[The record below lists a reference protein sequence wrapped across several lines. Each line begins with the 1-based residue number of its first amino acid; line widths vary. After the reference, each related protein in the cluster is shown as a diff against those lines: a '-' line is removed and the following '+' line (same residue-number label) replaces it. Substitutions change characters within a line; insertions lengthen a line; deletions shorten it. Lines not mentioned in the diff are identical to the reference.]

1 MAMMIA
7 ADLIR
12 AIENYAPL
20 ALKEEHD
27 PTGFQ
32 IGRRDKVVKRILVT
46 LDVRPE
52 VVQEAIDQNIDFI
65 FAHHPIMFLPARNLD
80 LAIPQNQ
87 MYADL
92 IRHDITVYA
101 AHTNLDKTQG
111 GMNDWLAK
119 ALQLTDVEPFNVT
132 SYVPMAKLVT
142 FVPVSHEKTVR
153 EALNRAGAGRIGDYT
168 DCSFSSTGTGRFTP
182 DALATPFIGQKNQ
195 AEAVTE
201 VKLEVTF
208 PQSQAPQM
216 IAAMLAA
223 HPYQEPVYDLIS
235 LANQQQPIGIGRI
248 GQAATPMT
256 VRDYAQ
262 FVCETFDVAGLRL
275 ISNTPD
281 KVVKR
286 VAIVGGDGG
295 KFYPAA
301 IQAHADVYITG
312 DVYYHTGHDI
322 LADGLSV
329 IDPGHHIES
338 IVKTEMSRIFE
349 QWAQENDWQVEI
361 IKSWQKTDPFT
372 FIFNAK

>member
-1 MAMMIA
+1 
-7 ADLIR
+7 
-12 AIENYAPL
+12 
-20 ALKEEHD
+20 
-27 PTGFQ
+27 
-32 IGRRDKVVKRILVT
+32 
-46 LDVRPE
+46 
-52 VVQEAIDQNIDFI
+52 
-65 FAHHPIMFLPARNLD
+65 
-80 LAIPQNQ
+80 
-87 MYADL
+87 
-92 IRHDITVYA
+92 
-101 AHTNLDKTQG
+101 
-111 GMNDWLAK
+111 
-119 ALQLTDVEPFNVT
+119 
-132 SYVPMAKLVT
+132 
-142 FVPVSHEKTVR
+142 
-153 EALNRAGAGRIGDYT
+153 
-168 DCSFSSTGTGRFTP
+168 
-182 DALATPFIGQKNQ
+182 
-195 AEAVTE
+195 
-201 VKLEVTF
+201 
-208 PQSQAPQM
+208 
-216 IAAMLAA
+216 
-223 HPYQEPVYDLIS
+223 
-235 LANQQQPIGIGRI
+235 
-248 GQAATPMT
+248 MT

-312 DVYYHTGHDI
+312 DVYYHTGHDM